1 MFLIICNTCFLKFEL
16 KTENLFPDFFHSIS
30 LLYSLYWIVFNRSV
44 VIKLAWHMTW
54 MLCKEYIQ
62 NKALLILSQ
71 VKQLSSIFIWPGE
84 EREYKQWNIGL
95 DGGTGSK
102 VVDWLG
108 SLIQSG
114 SIETG
119 PLRGLCPLNP
129 GEYRWHVRNIRIMK
143 KF

>member
-16 KTENLFPDFFHSIS
+16 KTENLFPDFFHFIS

-62 NKALLILSQ
+62 NKTLLILSQ
-71 VKQLSSIFIWPGE
+71 VKNCLFHFD
-84 EREYKQWNIGL
+84 REKKWTYKQWKIVCGRS
-95 DGGTGSK
+95 TK
-102 VVDWLG
+102 VVGWLG

-114 SIETG
+114 SIGTG
-119 PLRGLCPLNP
+119 PLPGLCPLIP
-129 GEYRWHVRNIRIMK
+129 GEYG
-143 KF
+143 